1 MEIKENKIEQKRLN
15 FSAISPYIEENM
27 PEIVEVTDGRG
38 DWVKWGRD
46 NKLGQFYLDLYKHSE
61 TLSAAVE
68 SVADYALGDGIIVN
82 GEDGDEDMEA
92 LYRKLAFDFTLYG
105 YCAIE
110 VTRNPLGDIT
120 RFGHIPADYLR
131 TNETCETFYYSKNW
145 NKDYK
150 SKTLVLPRYDKDLVQ
165 PTSVLYLRNNTYFT
179 YGYPRYA
186 SVVEAPLCEKLIA
199 EYNINQ
205 ISNGFS
211 AGYAIAFCN
220 GIPTSAV
227 QEETEDLLNDK
238 FCGSSNANRLLV
250 SFSPDTA
257 HRPIITKLEQ
267 DNADGKYEATTKWA
281 REAILTAFRA
291 SPNLLG
297 ISLENAGFN
306 TQEFSSAFKLF
317 NRTSVRPVQQAL
329 NRMFAR
335 IGIEIENKPFVINF
349 DE

>member
-1 MEIKENKIEQKRLN
+1 M
-15 FSAISPYIEENM
+15 
-27 PEIVEVTDGRG
+27 
-38 DWVKWGRD
+38 
-46 NKLGQFYLDLYKHSE
+46 
-61 TLSAAVE
+61 
-68 SVADYALGDGIIVN
+68 
-82 GEDGDEDMEA
+82 
-92 LYRKLAFDFTLYG
+92 
-105 YCAIE
+105 
-110 VTRNPLGDIT
+110 
-120 RFGHIPADYLR
+120 
-131 TNETCETFYYSKNW
+131 
-145 NKDYK
+145 
-150 SKTLVLPRYDKDLVQ
+150 
-165 PTSVLYLRNNTYFT
+165 
-179 YGYPRYA
+179 
-186 SVVEAPLCEKLIA
+186 
-199 EYNINQ
+199 
-205 ISNGFS
+205 
-211 AGYAIAFCN
+211 
-220 GIPTSAV
+220 
-227 QEETEDLLNDK
+227 LNDK

-250 SFSPDTA
+250 SFSPDAA